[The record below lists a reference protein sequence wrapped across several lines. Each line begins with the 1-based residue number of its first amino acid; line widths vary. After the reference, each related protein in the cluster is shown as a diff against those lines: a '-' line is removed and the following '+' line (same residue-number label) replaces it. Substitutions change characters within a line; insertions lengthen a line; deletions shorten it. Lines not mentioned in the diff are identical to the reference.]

1 MKWLPTATAPISH
14 QASQPGPGKT
24 LDGTNGR
31 VAAGMRSLALA
42 VLLPLAACPL
52 VRLPEAGPASGGGS
66 SSSSGAPA
74 TTTSA
79 DGASGAGTTSGGTSG
94 STSGSGGATSGATGS
109 SGSASSGQSSSSG
122 AGGSTTSGSATS
134 GTSGAPGTCP
144 EVWTANGSSAP
155 HALAADGAGHLFAVE
170 EDATTYRVV
179 ELPLDD
185 PTAPPVA
192 IDGGFAQPTAIG
204 AGGPGTLWIADA
216 HGAAAEVDVASGLV
230 EHSIPAPDS
239 LCAGGAA
246 IAWDPVTATA
256 YLAGVH
262 QLWVLADGGWQC
274 FWPGQCGSATT
285 CPGESQWQFGGATGL
300 VSDLDGG
307 LLVSDYSWS
316 CVERVDLTGGTL
328 TALGPACQSS
338 GAGVYGANGIA
349 MDEEGR
355 IFVSEYPAS
364 VSPEYPPALASFD
377 GSGWVVVADADAGCA
392 MDLQEPEGLAPA
404 PGGGVFVAD
413 TIGGI
418 YRYTP

>member
-14 QASQPGPGKT
+14 QASQPGPEKT
-24 LDGTNGR
+24 LDGANGR

-74 TTTSA
+74 TTTSG

-122 AGGSTTSGSATS
+122 AGGSTTSGGATS

-144 EVWTANGSSAP
+144 KVWTANGSSAP
-155 HALAADGAGHLFAVE
+155 RALAADGAGHLFAVE

-239 LCAGGAA
+239 LCAGGTA

-338 GAGVYGANGIA
+338 GAGVDGANGIA